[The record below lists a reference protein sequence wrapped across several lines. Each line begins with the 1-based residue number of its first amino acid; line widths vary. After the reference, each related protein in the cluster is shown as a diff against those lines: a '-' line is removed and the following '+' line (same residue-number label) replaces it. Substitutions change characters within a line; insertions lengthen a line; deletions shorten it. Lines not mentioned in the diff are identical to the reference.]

1 MLLVINIL
9 FIILNK
15 QNNIIKK
22 LIKPNDFIIY
32 KLHILL
38 QGIC

>member
-22 LIKPNDFIIY
+22 LIKPNDFIY